1 MDTNARHGPAPTP
14 NLRHLVLFAEVVR
27 RGSVSAAARAAHL
40 SQPAVTQAVGQ
51 IVGAL
56 GARLLQRSHSGL
68 RLTVPGRA
76 AAQRVDRALQL
87 LREALG
93 AVRGAHPDDP
103 LRGITSTQLNALT
116 AVVEEGAFARAAR
129 RTGCSRAAVHR
140 AARQLERTLGA
151 SLFEVTSFGVRPTR
165 EAERLAVRTRLAF
178 AEISQAQA
186 ELAVAAGTG
195 SGGTVIGAMPLAR
208 SVLVA
213 RAVLEFAQA
222 RPEHAISIL
231 DGPYESLL
239 GALRRGTADVLVGA
253 LRDPL
258 PSEDITQEHLFDDP
272 LAIIVAVQHPLAGA
286 GGGPPTLEAL
296 ARFPWIAPRRD
307 SPLRRHFDALF
318 GRLKVPSSVAPI
330 ECNSLGAARS
340 MLLASERVMLSSEHQ
355 IHYELETG
363 QLVALPHPFG
373 PVRRSIGLTVRRDWR
388 PTEIQVQLV
397 EGLRR
402 HARALSSRHDRCADE
417 CSGRSRCQTGGTLQI
432 AYAPCSPLRLLLSVP
447 DPRGC
452 SRSCCV
458 AMGSTRWCS
467 SDAHATTCRPASVRD
482 AGINNRRSPAGS
494 PGRHAHAARGLV
506 HEGFHLAFED
516 GDQCRIDL
524 KGLTGQSMLVY
535 ARPSCRRTLP
545 TLDSEPGAVLW
556 QALDVALHD
565 WDTRRPRV
573 TFVHEGVSRLRC
585 DFIAGCDGSHGIS
598 RASIPQERQ
607 SHFEHVYPFG
617 WLGVLANV
625 PPLNDELVYANHQRG
640 VALCSMRSRDRS
652 RYYVQCALQDRLQDW
667 SDARFWDELAARLP
681 ARYAARLVTGP
692 TLEKSIA
699 PLRSVVTEPM
709 QFGQLFL
716 VGDAAHTVPPTGA
729 KGLNLAAADV
739 RVLVQGLVEFYASRS
754 PALLE
759 EYSSRALSR
768 VWKATR
774 FSRGLRI

>member
-1 MDTNARHGPAPTP
+1 MDTDARRGAAPTP

-40 SQPAVTQAVGQ
+40 SQPAVTQAVVQ
-51 IVGAL
+51 IETAL
-56 GARLLQRSHSGL
+56 GARLMQRSHSGL

-93 AVRGAHPDDP
+93 AVRGARPDDP
-103 LRGITSTQLNALT
+103 LRGITSTQLSALT

-140 AARQLERTLGA
+140 AARQLERSLGA

-178 AEISQAQA
+178 AEIGQAQA

-231 DGPYESLL
+231 DGPYDSML

-272 LAIIVAVQHPLAGA
+272 LAIVVAVRHPLAG
-286 GGGPPTLEAL
+286 GGAPTLEQL

-307 SPLRRHFDALF
+307 SPLRRHFDTLF
-318 GRLKVPSSVAPI
+318 GRLKVPSAVAPI

-402 HARALSSRHDRCADE
+402 HARALSSR
-417 CSGRSRCQTGGTLQI
+417 Q
-432 AYAPCSPLRLLLSVP
+432 
-447 DPRGC
+447 
-452 SRSCCV
+452 
-458 AMGSTRWCS
+458 
-467 SDAHATTCRPASVRD
+467 
-482 AGINNRRSPAGS
+482 N
-494 PGRHAHAARGLV
+494 
-506 HEGFHLAFED
+506 
-516 GDQCRIDL
+516 
-524 KGLTGQSMLVY
+524 
-535 ARPSCRRTLP
+535 
-545 TLDSEPGAVLW
+545 
-556 QALDVALHD
+556 
-565 WDTRRPRV
+565 
-573 TFVHEGVSRLRC
+573 
-585 DFIAGCDGSHGIS
+585 
-598 RASIPQERQ
+598 
-607 SHFEHVYPFG
+607 
-617 WLGVLANV
+617 
-625 PPLNDELVYANHQRG
+625 
-640 VALCSMRSRDRS
+640 
-652 RYYVQCALQDRLQDW
+652 
-667 SDARFWDELAARLP
+667 
-681 ARYAARLVTGP
+681 ARYPG
-692 TLEKSIA
+692 E
-699 PLRSVVTEPM
+699 
-709 QFGQLFL
+709 
-716 VGDAAHTVPPTGA
+716 
-729 KGLNLAAADV
+729 
-739 RVLVQGLVEFYASRS
+739 
-754 PALLE
+754 
-759 EYSSRALSR
+759 
-768 VWKATR
+768 
-774 FSRGLRI
+774 